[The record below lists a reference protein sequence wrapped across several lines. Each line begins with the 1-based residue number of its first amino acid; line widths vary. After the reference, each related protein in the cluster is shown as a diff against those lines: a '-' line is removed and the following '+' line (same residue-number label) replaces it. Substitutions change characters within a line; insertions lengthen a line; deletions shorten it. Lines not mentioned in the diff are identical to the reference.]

1 MLIRFTLN
9 GKKTQ
14 VDCAPDRRV
23 VDILREDFGL
33 TGTKEGCGSGECGA
47 CTILVDDQNR
57 LSCLMLAAQLEG
69 RTITTIEGLA
79 GESRPHPIQEAFAK
93 HGAVQCGYC
102 TPGMV
107 LAASALLRRN
117 PDPTREQ
124 IREALSGNLC
134 RCTGYQKIVDAVESA
149 ARAMNQG
156 MKE

>member
-14 VDCAPDRRV
+14 VDCASDRRV

-149 ARAMNQG
+149 ARVMNQG